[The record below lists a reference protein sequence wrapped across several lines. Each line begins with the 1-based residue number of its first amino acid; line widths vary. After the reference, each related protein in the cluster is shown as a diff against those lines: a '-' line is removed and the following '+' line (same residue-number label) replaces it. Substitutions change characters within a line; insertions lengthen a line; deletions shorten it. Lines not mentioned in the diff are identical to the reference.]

1 MKFTYQARTKEG
13 EMRSGQIEASSR
25 EAAIEVLQKYNIF
38 ITSLKEVKQ
47 KPLLAKEIKIPRGI
61 SQKEIMLFSRQIATM
76 LDSKIQ
82 PAEAFSALAQKTRN
96 PAFQEII
103 YKISDSIRGG
113 LSLSKAFSR
122 YPKIFSTFYIGM
134 IKAGE
139 VSGNLS
145 QVLRKLSKHLQ
156 QEYHFRSQ
164 IIGAMIYPAIVFL
177 VFILIFLFLL
187 VYVIPK
193 LTEVLIETGKEL
205 PLVTKIVIAISNF
218 FVSYWWIILLILVA
232 IFAFFY
238 FYLKTREA
246 KETLARVSLNLPILG
261 NFLKNLYLAR
271 FAENLSTLIVAGI
284 PIAQALEV
292 TSDLI
297 GNYTYQRII
306 LQVRDRVIK
315 GESISSVLERFP
327 EEIPPL
333 FVQMAAVGER
343 TGRLST
349 TLMNIVRFYQR
360 EIDTFI
366 DSLSSIIE
374 PILIIG
380 LALMVGFLAA
390 SVFLP
395 LYQIGGAL

>member
-1 MKFTYQARTKEG
+1 MRFSYQARTKEG
-13 EMRSGQIEASSR
+13 KIQSGVIEASSE
-25 EAAIEVLQKYNIF
+25 EAALEVLHKNELYPTLIEKIQI
-38 ITSLKEVKQ
+38 
-47 KPLLAKEIKIPRGI
+47 KPVLFQEIKLFKRISYKEIVV
-61 SQKEIMLFSRQIATM
+61 FSRQLATM
-76 LDSKIQ
+76 LDSKVP
-82 PAEAFSALAQKTRN
+82 PAEALDALADQTRN
-96 PAFQEII
+96 PDFQEKI
-103 YKISDSIRGG
+103 YKISANIREGVP
-113 LSLSKAFSR
+113 LSRAFFR
-122 YPKIFSTFYIGM
+122 YPKIFSTFYVNM
-134 IKAGE
+134 VKSGE
-139 VSGNLS
+139 VSGNLTE
-145 QVLRKLSKHLQ
+145 VLERIADHLEKDYYLRSKT
-156 QEYHFRSQ
+156 
-164 IIGAMIYPAIVFL
+164 IGAMIYPAIVL
-177 VFILIFLFLL
+177 TVFVLIFIVLMLF
-187 VYVIPK
+187 VIPGLTK
-193 LTEVLIETGKEL
+193 VLTEAGKEL